1 MDREG
6 NMGITR
12 RMATLAMGALALGG
26 FTPARAQGIALK
38 WAHVYEADEPYH
50 QQALWAADEIRKRTD
65 GAVEVSVFPAAK
77 LGNENQINEAL
88 ASGTVDIIYTGAGFP
103 GQLYPPISI
112 IHAPY
117 TIRDYDHWSAF
128 RNSDLFSG
136 FCDEYEKKS
145 GQRAVA
151 LTYYGQRHVTAN
163 RRIDHPDDMHGMK
176 LRVPPLALFLM
187 FTRAMGAEA
196 VPIAFADVYNALRQ
210 GKVEG
215 QENPL
220 PTILAKKFHQVQSHV
235 MLTAHITDSLL
246 TVVGE
251 HVWPALGSE
260 QRMVIEDVLRQAAGR
275 ASAQVRET
283 ELRLVQDLAGMGMTI
298 VEVDRQ
304 PFVDAV
310 LPLHND
316 ASLGAGWSRQH
327 YDTLQAL

>member
-1 MDREG
+1 
-6 NMGITR
+6 MGITR
-12 RMATLAMGALALGG
+12 RTATLAMGALALGG
-26 FTPARAQGIALK
+26 LRPARAQGIALK

-50 QQALWAADEIRKRTD
+50 QQALWAADEIRRRTE
-65 GAVEVSVFPAAK
+65 GAVELSVFPAAK

-103 GQLYPPISI
+103 GQLYPPMSL

-117 TIRDYDHWSAF
+117 TIRDYDHWRAF
-128 RNSDLFSG
+128 RGSPLFRG
-136 FCDEYEKKS
+136 FCEEYEKKS
-145 GQRAVA
+145 GQKTVA

-163 RRIDHPDDMHGMK
+163 RAINRPEDMRGMK
-176 LRVPPLALFLM
+176 LRVPALALFLM

-210 GKVEG
+210 GKAEG

-220 PTILAKKFHQVQSHV
+220 PTILAKKFHEVQSHI

-251 HVWPALGSE
+251 HVWPALSTA
-260 QRMVIEDVLRQAAGR
+260 QRTVVEAVLQQAAER
-275 ASAQVRET
+275 ASIQVRET
-283 ELRLVQDLAGMGMTI
+283 EQRLVQDFATMGMTI

-310 LPLHND
+310 VPLHND
-316 ASLGAGWSRQH
+316 AAMGAGWTRGH
-327 YDTLQAL
+327 YDALQAL